1 MQNNKVEIKWSGE
14 YPNLCS
20 GEWSLRYKGRDMT
33 YIIPN
38 DFKKTSM
45 NTRYTDSIEEWY
57 NEYPENSNWVRAFP
71 KDVQLELYRQ
81 IKKQDFIKGT
91 CGGCL

>member
-38 DFKKTSM
+38 DFK
-45 NTRYTDSIEEWY
+45 N
-57 NEYPENSNWVRAFP
+57 
-71 KDVQLELYRQ
+71 
-81 IKKQDFIKGT
+81 
-91 CGGCL
+91 